1 MTDLRHI
8 LPERMLSSLS
18 ELLAQRTGLNFP
30 EERWSDLERGISAA
44 AHASGEANV
53 AAYVHQLL
61 SAPLTHHQT
70 KILATHLTVGETYFF
85 RDGKSFELLEQY
97 ALPALI
103 RSRRDRG
110 RRLRIWSA
118 GCCTGEEPY
127 SIAMLLDRL
136 LSGHERWDITLLAT
150 DINPQFLRKGA
161 DGVYGDWSF
170 RDTPAWIKERYFK
183 EVRQGYFEIHP
194 RIKKMVMF
202 SYLNLA
208 DDVYPSLSNNIHAMD
223 LILCRNVL
231 MYFAAAQAAKIA
243 GNLHRALVDDGG
255 LLVSPAEASNTLLAQ
270 FAPAHFFS
278 GAAIYRKAAPA
289 TPPSAGA
296 EYSGPAFTAAS
307 PATWETI
314 PAAEEIPPF
323 FPPPGTQQP
332 DVLAPTIKPPTAPP
346 DGADALC
353 VTARLCADQGR
364 LAEAA
369 GWCEQAIATDRLNP
383 QSHYLL
389 ATIRQELGQA
399 DAAEQSLKRAL
410 YLAPDF
416 VLAHFTLGNLRLSQ
430 GRREEAGRYFG
441 NALTLL
447 QRRPCHETVME
458 SDGLTAGRLENII
471 RSVLDTPDAS
481 RRNASPERSSI

>member
-1 MTDLRHI
+1 MTGMRHI
-8 LPERMLSSLS
+8 LPEQMLSSLS

-30 EERWSDLERGISAA
+30 KERWSDLERGMSAA
-44 AHASGEANV
+44 ARASGENNV
-53 AAYVHQLL
+53 QAYVRRLL
-61 SAPLTHHQT
+61 SAGLTQHQT
-70 KILATHLTVGETYFF
+70 EILASHLTVGETYFF

-103 RSRRDRG
+103 HSRRDAG

-136 LSGHERWDITLLAT
+136 LPDHEQWDITLLAT

-183 EVRQGYFEIHP
+183 KVRQGYFEIHP
-194 RIKKMVMF
+194 RIKKRVTF

-208 DDVYPSLSNNIHAMD
+208 DDVYPSLSNNTHAMD

-243 GNLHRALVDDGG
+243 GKLHRALVDDGG

-270 FAPAHFFS
+270 FAPAYFFS
-278 GAAIYRKAAPA
+278 DAAIYRKAAPR
-289 TPPSAGA
+289 
-296 EYSGPAFTAAS
+296 
-307 PATWETI
+307 ETT
-314 PAAEEIPPF
+314 PAAEAIPFF
-323 FPPPGTQQP
+323 FPPPETQQP
-332 DVLAPTIKPPTAPP
+332 DTPAPTIKPPVPPP
-346 DGADALC
+346 DGAAALC
-353 VTARLCADQGR
+353 VTARLCAGQGR

-369 GWCEQAIATDRLNP
+369 GWCEQAIAANRLNP

-410 YLAPDF
+410 YLDPDF
-416 VLAHFTLGNLRLSQ
+416 VLAYFTLGNLRRSQ

-441 NALTLL
+441 NALALL
-447 QRRPCHETVME
+447 QRRPCHEAIME
-458 SDGLTAGRLENII
+458 SDGLTAGRLEDII
-471 RSVLDTPDAS
+471 RSALDNLPQPCTTGKKH
-481 RRNASPERSSI
+481 